1 MKRFLFA
8 TMPFDGHF
16 KPLTGIAVRLKELG
30 HEVRWYAGPTYA
42 AALDALGIPHLPFRR
57 ANEVNGENIGDLFP
71 ERARLSGPKL
81 IAFEFENVFVAN
93 CEAHFR
99 DIEEIR
105 REFPFDVLIADEGLY
120 AIKLVAEKLGVPVH
134 AVGVGPLMVNSPHVP
149 PNFFGLKPARS
160 PLGKVRDKVV
170 DAMVAS
176 TMKPGARRFN
186 ELLEDEGLEP
196 LPAPRDF
203 FDIPAEVST
212 AFWQSGVP
220 GFEWPR
226 PDLPENVRFVG
237 PLLPHRTATAFG
249 HIDRLEGA
257 DAVIVVSQ
265 GTVDNKDPEKL
276 LAPALKALS
285 GTEHVVVAATGGCNT
300 EQLRERFPAENV
312 VVEDFVDFAT
322 LFERT
327 RLLVCNGGYGSV
339 MLALSNGVPV
349 LAAGKR
355 EGKND
360 INARIDYFGVG
371 IDLRTER
378 PAATRIAK
386 GVARILADPGYA
398 ERAARLRDELRSYE
412 PIDLVASALAT

>member
-1 MKRFLFA
+1 MRRFLFA

-30 HEVRWYAGPTYA
+30 HDVRWYAGPTYA

-71 ERARLSGPKL
+71 ERARLSGAKL

-99 DIEEIR
+99 DIVEIHR
-105 REFPFDVLIADEGLY
+105 GFEFDVLIADEGFY

-134 AVGVGPLMVNSPHVP
+134 AVGVGPLTFNSPHVP

-160 PLGKVRDKVV
+160 PLGKVRDHIV
-170 DAMVAS
+170 DAMVNS
-176 TMKPGARRFN
+176 TMKPGAKRFN
-186 ELLEDEGLEP
+186 ELLEAEGLQP

-203 FDIPAEVST
+203 FDIPVEVAT
-212 AFWQSGVP
+212 TFWQSGVP

-226 PDLPENVRFVG
+226 PDLPANVRFVG
-237 PLLPHRTATAFG
+237 PLLPHRTATALG
-249 HIDRLEGA
+249 HSDRLDGA
-257 DAVIVVSQ
+257 ESVIVVSQ

-276 LAPALKALS
+276 LAPALQALS

-300 EQLRERFPAENV
+300 QLLRERFPAENV
-312 VVEDFVDFAT
+312 VIEDFVDFAT
-322 LFERT
+322 LFQRA
-327 RLLVCNGGYGSV
+327 RLLICNGGYGSV

-349 LAAGKR
+349 LSAGKR

-378 PAATRIAK
+378 PGASRIAK
-386 GVARILADPGYA
+386 GVARILADRRYA
-398 ERAARLRDELRSYE
+398 ERTARLRDELRSYE
-412 PIDLVASALAT
+412 PVDLVASELAA

>member
-16 KPLTGIAVRLKELG
+16 KPLTGIAVRLRQLG
-30 HEVRWYAGPTYA
+30 HDVRWYAGPTYA
-42 AALDALGIPHLPFRR
+42 AALGVLGIPHLPFRR

-134 AVGVGPLMVNSPHVP
+134 AVGVGPLTFNSPHVP

-160 PLGKVRDKVV
+160 PLGRVRDHIV
-170 DAMVAS
+170 DAMVNS
-176 TMKPGARRFN
+176 TMKPGAKRFN
-186 ELLEDEGLEP
+186 DLLKAEGLEP

-212 AFWQSGVP
+212 TFWQSGVP

-226 PDLPENVRFVG
+226 PDLPGNVRFVG
-237 PLLPHRTATAFG
+237 PLLPHGTATAFG

-257 DAVIVVSQ
+257 DSIIVVSQ

-276 LAPALKALS
+276 LAPTLEALS

-300 EQLRERFPAENV
+300 EQLRERYPADNV

-322 LFERT
+322 LFGRT
-327 RLLVCNGGYGSV
+327 RLFVCNGGYGSV

-349 LAAGKR
+349 LSAGKR

-386 GVARILADPGYA
+386 GVGRILADSGYG
-398 ERAARLRDELRSYE
+398 ERAARLRDELWSYE
-412 PIDLVASALAT
+412 PIDLVVSELVA

>member
-30 HEVRWYAGPTYA
+30 HDVRWYAGPTYA
-42 AALDALGIPHLPFRR
+42 VALDSLGIPHLPFRR

-134 AVGVGPLMVNSPHVP
+134 AVGVSPLMFNSPHVP

-160 PLGKVRDKVV
+160 LLGKVRDHIV
-170 DAMVAS
+170 DGMVNS
-176 TMKPGARRFN
+176 TMKPGAKRFN
-186 ELLEDEGLEP
+186 ELLEAEGLEP

-203 FDIPAEVST
+203 FDMPAEVST
-212 AFWQSGVP
+212 TFWQSGVP

-249 HIDRLEGA
+249 HTERLEGA
-257 DAVIVVSQ
+257 DSVIVVSQ

-276 LAPALKALS
+276 LAPALGALS
-285 GTEHVVVAATGGCNT
+285 GTDHVVVALTGGCNT

-312 VVEDFVDFAT
+312 VIEDFVDFAA

-349 LAAGKR
+349 LSAGKR
-355 EGKND
+355 EGKSD

-378 PAATRIAK
+378 PAAAKIAK
-386 GVARILADPGYA
+386 GVARILDDPRYA

-412 PIDLVASALAT
+412 PIDLVASELAA